1 MSRFS
6 TCVPAGA
13 EGRGAGRV
21 GRTARR
27 SVSDDVHLAAAH
39 GGECGL
45 VGGRGDAGAEGGV
58 HGKRDLGKR
67 RLDEQG
73 VAHHADVGAE
83 AAELDGVDRGGAVL
97 GGEPVREPG
106 GAERGLLED
115 ARVALGANGLEG
127 GDEIPAERAANAVG
141 NRKVAALLGFGVVG
155 AVGVEGEDD
164 GAVEG
169 CGALGDRI
177 DDGLCF
183 GAAERSVDEIM
194 LHVDDDEVVAGH
206 GGLLCGRKVLAVPT
220 IVGERVRSWTR
231 FVAHSGS
238 FAILE
243 SSDAARGK
251 PLRVCPVVRLVRG

>member
-27 SVSDDVHLAAAH
+27 SVSDDVDLAAAH
-39 GGECGL
+39 GGERGL

-58 HGKRDLGKR
+58 HGERDLGKR

-73 VAHHADVGAE
+73 VAYHADVGAE
-83 AAELDGVDRGGAVL
+83 SAELDGVDRGGAVL
-97 GGEPVREPG
+97 GGEPVRELG

-115 ARVALGANGLEG
+115 VRVALGANGLEG
-127 GDEIPAERAANAVG
+127 GDEIPAVRAANAVG

-155 AVGVEGEDD
+155 AVRVEGEDD

-206 GGLLCGRKVLAVPT
+206 GGLLCMALSLLYFT
-220 IVGERVRSWTR
+220 DVGPQQSDHVHFLQVRTLVRS
-231 FVAHSGS
+231 
-238 FAILE
+238 IQ
-243 SSDAARGK
+243 
-251 PLRVCPVVRLVRG
+251 